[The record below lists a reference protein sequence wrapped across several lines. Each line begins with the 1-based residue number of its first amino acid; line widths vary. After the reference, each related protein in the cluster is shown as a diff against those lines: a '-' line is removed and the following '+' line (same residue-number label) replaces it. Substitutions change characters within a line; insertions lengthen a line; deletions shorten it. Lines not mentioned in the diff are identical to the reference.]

1 MKTTIE
7 LPDELLIAVKK
18 HAAEHRTTIRA
29 LVESGLRK
37 ELQPPPAKAK
47 KRPLI
52 DWEKVT
58 VPGGLA
64 PGLDISDRTK
74 MMDFIL
80 ADRPGNDRT
89 R

>member
-29 LVESGLRK
+29 LVESGLRG
-37 ELQPPPAKAK
+37 ELQKPRRKSK
-47 KRPLI
+47 KRPAI
-52 DWEKVT
+52 KWVT
-58 VPGGLA
+58 VPGGLP

-74 MMDFIL
+74 MMDFIM
-80 ADRPGNDRT
+80 ADRPGHDRT
-89 R
+89 RQ